1 MTKHRLMLSA
11 ATAALLAVPLTIS
24 AGHAATTI
32 TDTRK
37 ASVDT
42 KTLGDITITSGGVD
56 IKAIGAGVT
65 VNSNN
70 FLLNQGAISNQDT
83 VGAVGIAVDTSGGDI
98 VNSSGI
104 TNLGS
109 INLTGKGTGKSALL
123 ISGGKTL
130 YAPITFNNIISTTGA
145 TVTGST
151 VSVVGDTSNIFT
163 LVQGTTIDG
172 DVTMGGSMILTAS
185 DKSTSAGNTAIDVE
199 GNLNG
204 NFIIGSG
211 ATLTA
216 VGNQARGIVI
226 LGPIKPCADNSSVGY
241 TCANSTNA
249 ATKSTGAF
257 ANFGTITVTGTIFA
271 NRKGGNFESG
281 SAVIIGNSVDGGF
294 FNAGPSTSNGT
305 TALATISGNGDVI
318 SGSGGT
324 IFAPVVLIDP
334 SQTISSLNPTV
345 RGPAILGPVL
355 TQIDPVDGNKGY
367 AFINHGTISAQPIDL
382 DVSALAVAIQ
392 GSSATN
398 FTCLSG
404 VAGACSYNT
413 QSGGP
418 LTNTSPGFTVA
429 TNGLVTSGGLLNSG
443 TIRAQA
449 QTKEDTTSSIGAT
462 ALYLGAF
469 TTVPRLDVAGE
480 FVSGGTFT
488 SGIISAAVIGP
499 GGGIATAIQ
508 IGDQAVVPQIDVL
521 QHGTVTAQVRTSTLS
536 PTSINAPTS
545 SPFTQTSTAILDQS
559 GSVRLINNAG
569 VIAALTTVQTPAA
582 NAAVVNNTLAIN
594 LLAGSLGKT
603 VINNS
608 GIIQGDILFN
618 SGGGGNTLNVG
629 NVGNV
634 AIPNDNSGDAN
645 SAVSAIQG
653 SAVSNTPFNFASVT
667 GRISSTLSGAPP
679 TAVTN
684 LINFGSGVGNLLHVG
699 GFGYVNSVIA
709 SGPGGL
715 DIHVDNNGQLFL
727 AAPTGSSVNTH
738 DLIVSNGG
746 TLGLTMTQINA
757 ASVTP
762 VVLAAS
768 NGSTNPTVDLSNAII
783 GLKLGS
789 FISSG
794 TTAASTAN
802 PTRQTI
808 TLVRSSTVITD
819 TTLAQQNA
827 SLSQNIPFL
836 FESQTDTAGNSA
848 GVPDP
853 LSFNST
859 GTDLILT
866 LLPRSTGATN
876 ADGTPGLNLSG
887 DAKQVF
893 SFAAAALANDPEL
906 GAAIGSNMTV
916 YKTNGVPSSGINV
929 AASQQKAQQFFS
941 QMTPDVSGGT
951 RQVAILL
958 TDQATGPVAARQR
971 LLRSYADQPGELTL
985 WSEEF
990 VGNINNKGRAD
1001 ANGTLTNYKDH
1012 GFGFS
1017 LGLDS
1022 GSPRGGWFGG
1032 AISYYS
1038 GDVSQTLPHHS
1049 ITHEQW
1055 YMLTGYSDWR
1065 GKHVFLDTTGSLAYG
1080 SFDGSRS
1087 LVAGDVSRTAT
1098 GKRAALMGALGAT
1111 GGVFYKYGILD
1122 ILPHIALDGLASR
1135 EEGYSETGGG
1145 DGLDLQ
1151 VAPYYANSLRGSI
1164 GSDFKTSFNMFGAT
1178 VSPEARLG
1186 YRYDLA
1192 NSPVKLKAGFVSTG
1206 GLSTPGNT
1214 FTFVG
1219 PDPDSGNAIAGF
1231 SLGAGTDTWHLGI
1244 NYDWI
1249 RGNNGS
1255 TTQVGTLT
1263 LLGRI

>member
-1 MTKHRLMLSA
+1 MLSA
-11 ATAALLAVPLTIS
+11 ATAALLAAPLMMSS
-24 AGHAATTI
+24 AKAATTI

-37 ASVDT
+37 EAIDT
-42 KTLGDITITSGGVD
+42 KTLGDITISSGGVD
-56 IKAIGAGVT
+56 IKAAKAAVT

-70 FLLNQGAISNQDT
+70 FLLNQGTISNQDT
-83 VGAVGIAVDTSGGDI
+83 VGAVGVAVDTSGGDI

-123 ISGGKTL
+123 ISGGHTL

-145 TVTGST
+145 TVAGSS
-151 VSVVGDTSNIFT
+151 VSVVGDNSNIFT
-163 LVQGTTIDG
+163 FAQGTTIDG
-172 DVTMGGSMILTAS
+172 DVTMGGTMVQSPS
-185 DKSTSAGNTAIDVE
+185 DKSTSNGNTAFDLE

-204 NFIIGSG
+204 NFVIGQG
-211 ATLTA
+211 ASLTV
-216 VGNQARGIVI
+216 VGNQARGIVV
-226 LGPIKPCADNSSVGY
+226 LGPIAPCANNSSLGY
-241 TCANSTNA
+241 TCANSGT
-249 ATKSTGAF
+249 ATQSTGVF
-257 ANFGTITVTGTIFA
+257 ANFGTINVLGTINP

-281 SAVIIGNSVDGGF
+281 SAVIIGSSVAGGF
-294 FNAGPSTSNGT
+294 FNAGPSTSNGST
-305 TALATISGNGDVI
+305 PLATIAGNGVI
-318 SGSGGT
+318 VSSSNAT
-324 IFAPVVLIDP
+324 IFAPTVLIDP
-334 SQTISSLNPTV
+334 SQTVSTLNPTV
-345 RGPAILGPVL
+345 RGPAILGPVG
-355 TQIDPVDGNKGY
+355 TQVDSVDGGKGY
-367 AFINHGTISAQPIDL
+367 AFINHGAISAQPIDL
-382 DVSALAVAIQ
+382 DVSTMAVAIQ
-392 GSSATN
+392 GSSAVN

-404 VAGACSYNT
+404 TAGSCTGAT
-413 QSGGP
+413 
-418 LTNTSPGFTVA
+418 PGTFT
-429 TNGLVTSGGLLNSG
+429 TSGGLLNTG

-449 QTKEDTTSSIGAT
+449 TTKEDTTSSIGAT
-462 ALYLGAF
+462 GLYVGAF
-469 TTVPRLDVAGE
+469 ATVPRIDVAGE
-480 FVSGGTFT
+480 FVSGNSFT
-488 SGIISAAVIGP
+488 SGVIGAAVIGP
-499 GGGIATAIQ
+499 GGGIATALQ
-508 IGDQAVVPQIDVL
+508 IGDQAVVPQVDIL
-521 QHGTVTAQVRTSTLS
+521 QHGSITANVRTSTIS
-536 PTSINAPTS
+536 PTSINAPAS
-545 SPFTQTSTAILDQS
+545 SPFNQTATAILDQS
-559 GSVRLINNAG
+559 GSLKLINNAG
-569 VIAALTTVQTPAA
+569 LIAALTTVQTPAA
-582 NAAVVNNTLAIN
+582 NAAVVNNTIAVN
-594 LLAGSLGKT
+594 LLAGSSGGT

-608 GIIQGDILFN
+608 GTIEGDVLFN
-618 SGGGGNTLNVG
+618 SGGGHNTLNVG
-629 NVGNV
+629 NVGDVTN
-634 AIPNDNSGDAN
+634 PNDNSGNAN
-645 SAVSAIQG
+645 TAITAVQG
-653 SAVSNTPFNFASVT
+653 SAVSNTPFNYASVT

-684 LINFGSGVGNLLHVG
+684 LINFGSGTGNLLHVG
-699 GFGYVNSVIA
+699 GFGYVNSIIA

-715 DIHVDNNGQLFL
+715 DIHVDNNGQLFM
-727 AAPTGSSVNTH
+727 AAPTGQSVNTH

-746 TLGLTMTQINA
+746 TIGLSLTQINA

-762 VVLAAS
+762 VVLAGH
-768 NGSTNPTVDLSNAII
+768 NGTSDPTVTLSNAII

-808 TLVRSSTVITD
+808 TLIRSSTVIND

-853 LSFNST
+853 LSFNAAR
-859 GTDLILT
+859 TDLVLT

-893 SFAAAALANDPEL
+893 PFAAAALANDPEL
-906 GAAIGSNMTV
+906 GAAIGANMTV
-916 YKTNGVPSSGINV
+916 YKTNNVPSSGINI
-929 AASQQKAQQFFS
+929 AASQQKAQEFFS

-1022 GSPRGGWFGG
+1022 GSARDGWFGG

-1038 GDVSQTLPHHS
+1038 GDVSQTLPHKS

-1065 GKHVFLDTTGSLAYG
+1065 GKHIFIDTTGSVAYG

-1087 LVAGDVSRTAT
+1087 MVAGDVSRTAV

-1111 GGVFYKYGILD
+1111 GGVFLKYGFLD
-1122 ILPHIALDGLASR
+1122 ILPHIALDGLVSR
-1135 EEGYSETGGG
+1135 EEGYTENGGG

-1164 GSDFKTSFNMFGAT
+1164 GSDFKTSFNIFGAT

-1186 YRYDLA
+1186 YRYDVA
-1192 NSPVKLKAGFVSTG
+1192 DSPVKLKAGFVSTG
-1206 GLSTPGNT
+1206 GLNTPGNA

-1219 PDPDSGNAIAGF
+1219 PDPDSGNAVAGF
-1231 SLGAGTDTWHLGI
+1231 SLGAGTDTWHLGV

>member
-1 MTKHRLMLSA
+1 LTKHRLMLSA
-11 ATAALLAVPLTIS
+11 ATAALLAAPLMIS
-24 AGHAATTI
+24 AARAATTI

-37 ASVDT
+37 DAINT
-42 KTLGDITITSGGVD
+42 TTLGDITISTGGVD
-56 IKAIGAGVT
+56 IKAASPAVT
-65 VNSNN
+65 INSNN
-70 FLLNQGAISNQDT
+70 FLLNQGSISNQNT
-83 VGAVGIAVDTSGGDI
+83 AGAIGILVDTTAGDI

-109 INLTGKGTGKSALL
+109 INLTGDGTGKSAMV
-123 ISGGKTL
+123 IQGGHTFF
-130 YAPITFNNIISTTGA
+130 APITFSN
-145 TVTGST
+145 V
-151 VSVVGDTSNIFT
+151 VSVVGSTVAGSSVSVLGDSSNIFT

-172 DVTMGGSMILTAS
+172 DVTMGGTMVLSAS
-185 DKSTSAGNTAIDVE
+185 DKSTTFGNTAIDIE
-199 GNLNG
+199 GNLQG
-204 NFIIGSG
+204 NFIIGQG
-211 ATLTA
+211 ASLTS

-226 LGPIKPCADNSSVGY
+226 LGPITACVNNAGNGY
-241 TCANSTNA
+241 TCANSGT
-249 ATKSTGAF
+249 ATASTGTF
-257 ANFGTITVTGTIFA
+257 ANFGSITVFGTINP

-281 SAVIIGNSVDGGF
+281 SAVVIGNSIAGGF
-294 FNAGPSTSNGT
+294 LNAGPSTSNGVT
-305 TALATISGNGDVI
+305 PTASISGNGDI
-318 SGSGGT
+318 INSSSGSV
-324 IFAPVVLIDP
+324 FAPTVLIDP

-345 RGPAILGPVL
+345 RGPAILGPVGV
-355 TQIDPVDGNKGY
+355 QIDPVDGGKGY
-367 AFINHGTISAQPIDL
+367 GFINHGSISAQPVDL

-392 GSSATN
+392 GSSAVN
-398 FTCLSG
+398 FTCLGVVSG
-404 VAGACSYNT
+404 SACNT
-413 QSGGP
+413 
-418 LTNTSPGFTVA
+418 A
-429 TNGLVTSGGLLNSG
+429 AASGGLLNTG

-449 QTKEDTTSSIGAT
+449 TTKEDTTSSISATGLYIGAFAT
-462 ALYLGAF
+462 A
-469 TTVPRLDVAGE
+469 PRLDVAGE
-480 FVSGGTFT
+480 FISGGSFT
-488 SGIISAAVIGP
+488 PGVISAAVIGP
-499 GGGIATAIQ
+499 GGGVATAVQ
-508 IGDQAVVPQIDVL
+508 IGDQAVVPQIDIL
-521 QHGTVTAQVRTSTLS
+521 QHGSISANIRTSTLS
-536 PTSINAPTS
+536 PDAINAPVS
-545 SPFTQTSTAILDQS
+545 SPFSQTATAILDQS

-569 VIAALTTVQTPAA
+569 LIAALTTVQTPGA
-582 NAAVVNNTLAIN
+582 NAAVVNNTLAVN
-594 LLAGSLGKT
+594 LLAGSTGST

-608 GIIQGDILFN
+608 GIIEGDVLFN
-618 SGGGGNTLNVG
+618 SGGGHNTLNVG
-629 NVGNV
+629 NVGDTTN
-634 AIPNDNSGDAN
+634 PNDNSGNAN
-645 SAVSAIQG
+645 TAITAIQG

-667 GRISSTLSGAPP
+667 GRISGTVSGLPP
-679 TAVTN
+679 TSLTN
-684 LINFGSGVGNLLHVG
+684 FVNFGSGTGNLLHVG
-699 GFGYVNSVIA
+699 GFGYVNSTIV

-727 AAPTGSSVNTH
+727 AAPTGGSVNTH
-738 DLIVSNGG
+738 DLIVANGG

-762 VVLAAS
+762 VVMAGS
-768 NGSTNPTVDLSNAII
+768 NGTTAPTVNLSNAII

-808 TLVRSSTVITD
+808 TLIRSSTAIND

-836 FESQTDTAGNSA
+836 FESQTDTFGNSA
-848 GVPDP
+848 HVPDP
-853 LSFNST
+853 LSFNA
-859 GTDLILT
+859 GNTDLLLT

-887 DAKQVF
+887 DSKAVF
-893 SFAAAALANDPEL
+893 PFAAAALANDPEL

-916 YKTNGVPSSGINV
+916 YKTNGVPSSGINI
-929 AASQQKAQQFFS
+929 AASQQKAQQVFS

-990 VGNINNKGRAD
+990 IGNINNKGRND

-1017 LGLDS
+1017 LGMDF
-1022 GSPRGGWFGG
+1022 GSARGGWYGG

-1038 GDVSQTLPHHS
+1038 GDVSQTLPHNS
-1049 ITHEQW
+1049 LTHEQW

-1080 SFDGSRS
+1080 SFDGTRS
-1087 LVAGDVSRTAT
+1087 LAVGDVSRSAV
-1098 GKRAALMGALGAT
+1098 GKRAGLLASAGAT
-1111 GGVFYKYGILD
+1111 GGVFYKFGFLD
-1122 ILPHIALDGLASR
+1122 ILPHIALDGLTTR
-1135 EEGYSETGGG
+1135 EEGYTETGGG
-1145 DGLDLQ
+1145 EGLDLQ

-1164 GSDFKTSFNMFGAT
+1164 GSDFKTSFNIFGAT

-1186 YRYDLA
+1186 YRYDVVD
-1192 NSPVKLKAGFVSTG
+1192 SPVKLKAGFVSTG
-1206 GLSTPGNT
+1206 GLNTPNNT

-1219 PDPDSGNAIAGF
+1219 PDPDSGNAVAGL
-1231 SLGAGTDTWHLGI
+1231 SLGAGTDTWQLGV

>member
-11 ATAALLAVPLTIS
+11 ATAALLAAPLTIS
-24 AGHAATTI
+24 VAHAATTI

-37 ASVDT
+37 EAIDT
-42 KTLGDITITSGGVD
+42 KTLGDITISSGGVD
-56 IKAIGAGVT
+56 IKAAKAAVL

-70 FLLNQGAISNQDT
+70 FLLNQGTISNQNT
-83 VGAVGIAVDTSGGDI
+83 AGAIGIAVDTSGGDI
-98 VNSSGI
+98 VNSSGV

-109 INLTGKGTGKSALL
+109 INLTGDGTGKSALL
-123 ISGGKTL
+123 ISGGHTL

-145 TVTGST
+145 TVAGSS

-172 DVTMGGSMILTAS
+172 DVIMGGTMVQRPS
-185 DKSTSAGNTAIDVE
+185 DKSTSNGNTAFALE

-204 NFIIGSG
+204 NFVIGQG
-211 ATLTA
+211 ASLTA
-216 VGNQARGIVI
+216 VGNQARGIVV
-226 LGPIKPCADNSSVGY
+226 LGPIAPCANNSSLGY
-241 TCANSTNA
+241 TCANSGT
-249 ATKSTGAF
+249 ATQSTGAF
-257 ANFGTITVTGTIFA
+257 ANFGSINVVGTITP

-281 SAVIIGNSVDGGF
+281 SAIIIGNSVAGGF
-294 FNAGPSTSNGT
+294 FNAGPSTSNAST
-305 TALATISGNGDVI
+305 PLATISGNGDIVSSS
-318 SGSGGT
+318 SGSV
-324 IFAPVVLIDP
+324 FAPTVLIDP
-334 SQTISSLNPTV
+334 SQTVSSLNPTV
-345 RGPAILGPVL
+345 RGPAILGPVG
-355 TQIDPVDGNKGY
+355 TQIDSVDGGKSF

-382 DVSALAVAIQ
+382 DVSSLAVAIQ
-392 GSSATN
+392 GSSAVN

-404 VAGACSYNT
+404 VAGSCSYTT
-413 QSGGP
+413 QTGGP
-418 LTNTSPGFTVA
+418 LTNATPTFSVA
-429 TNGLVTSGGLLNSG
+429 ANGLVTSGGLLNTG

-449 QTKEDTTSSIGAT
+449 ITKEDTTSSIGAT
-462 ALYLGAF
+462 GLYVGAF
-469 TTVPRLDVAGE
+469 ATVPRLAVAGE

-488 SGIISAAVIGP
+488 SGIISAAVVGP
-499 GGGIATAIQ
+499 GGGIATAVQ
-508 IGDQAVVPQIDVL
+508 IGDQAVVPQIDIL
-521 QHGTVTAQVRTSTLS
+521 QHGSISANVRTSTLS
-536 PTSINAPTS
+536 PSSINAPTS
-545 SPFTQTSTAILDQS
+545 SPFNQTATAILDQS

-569 VIAALTTVQTPAA
+569 LIAALTTTQTPAA
-582 NAAVVNNTLAIN
+582 NAAVVNNTIAVN
-594 LLAGSLGKT
+594 LLAGSAGKT

-608 GIIQGDILFN
+608 GIIEGDVLFN

-629 NVGNV
+629 NVGDATN
-634 AIPNDNSGDAN
+634 PNDTSGNAN
-645 SAVSAIQG
+645 TTITAIQG
-653 SAVSNTPFNFASVT
+653 SAVSNTPFNYASVT

-684 LINFGSGVGNLLHVG
+684 LINFGSGTGNLLHVG

-715 DIHVDNNGQLFL
+715 DIHVDNNGQLFM
-727 AAPTGSSVNTH
+727 AAPTGQSVNTH

-746 TLGLTMTQINA
+746 TIGLSLTQVNA

-762 VVLAAS
+762 VVLAAH
-768 NGSTNPTVDLSNAII
+768 NGTSDPTVTLSNAII

-808 TLVRSSTVITD
+808 TLIRSSTVIND

-853 LSFNST
+853 LSFNAAR
-859 GTDLILT
+859 TDLILT
-866 LLPRSTGATN
+866 LLPRSTGTTN

-893 SFAAAALANDPEL
+893 PFAAAALANDPEL

-916 YKTNGVPSSGINV
+916 YKTNNVPSSGINI
-929 AASQQKAQQFFS
+929 AASQQKAQEFFS

-1022 GSPRGGWFGG
+1022 GSARDGWFGG

-1038 GDVSQTLPHHS
+1038 GDVSQTLPHKS

-1065 GKHVFLDTTGSLAYG
+1065 GRHIFIDTTGSLAYG

-1087 LVAGDVSRTAT
+1087 MVAGDVSRTAV

-1111 GGVFYKYGILD
+1111 GGVFLKYGFLD
-1122 ILPHIALDGLASR
+1122 ILPHIALDGLVSR
-1135 EEGYSETGGG
+1135 EEGYTENGGG

-1164 GSDFKTSFNMFGAT
+1164 GSDFKTSFNIFGAT

-1186 YRYDLA
+1186 YRYDVA

-1206 GLSTPGNT
+1206 GLHTPGNS

-1219 PDPDSGNAIAGF
+1219 PDPDSGNAVAGF
-1231 SLGAGTDTWHLGI
+1231 SLGAGTDTWHLGV